1 MSSSLLPSLSA
12 VYDALF
18 NFAQSD
24 GFWANLETA
33 FGTNYDVIKAT
44 ELRQQWQ
51 SRVFQSA
58 EVQKLWVLGKR
69 HSCKRQKGRKIGV
82 PH

>member
-51 SRVFQSA
+51 SRNFSQLPEI
-58 EVQKLWVLGKR
+58 EVVNSSVLG
-69 HSCKRQKGRKIGV
+69 SANGAYGISTNKI
-82 PH
+82 

>member
-51 SRVFQSA
+51 SRNFSQLPEI
-58 EVQKLWVLGKR
+58 EVVNSKSYGF
-69 HSCKRQKGRKIGV
+69 
-82 PH
+82 